1 MIEKLFRSFRSPFSA
16 TSREDFTLE
25 EEVALY
31 RHRAEVALEEERY
44 SDALVFLAKILR
56 LNPYDLQARMT
67 VAHTYHYAL
76 KERTRRSSR
85 RPGTTRRTPTPS
97 LPVKGSARSRGR
109 SRRRPFPSTTSRTK
123 ANPTKKSSAA
133 PTRWPDSGLPRIPS
147 LPSSSSRHRPA
158 TPGR

>member
-1 MIEKLFRSFRSPFSA
+1 MIEKLFRSFRAPFGASG
-16 TSREDFTLE
+16 REDFTLE

-76 KERTRRSSR
+76 KE
-85 RPGTTRRTPTPS
+85 P
-97 LPVKGSARSRGR
+97 
-109 SRRRPFPSTTSRTK
+109 TK
-123 ANPTKKSSAA
+123 ALLTYEKVIAASGYDDSNSYSVAAREGIQELSGAVDTSA
-133 PTRWPDSGLPRIPS
+133 LP
-147 LPSSSSRHRPA
+147 LHDLVEDEGEE
-158 TPGR
+158 TPHTAGRANAAG

>member
-31 RHRAEVALEEERY
+31 RHRAEVALEEERH

-76 KERTRRSSR
+76 KE
-85 RPGTTRRTPTPS
+85 P
-97 LPVKGSARSRGR
+97 
-109 SRRRPFPSTTSRTK
+109 TK
-123 ANPTKKSSAA
+123 ALLTYEKVVAASGYDETNSYCVAAREGIRELEGTLETSALPLHDLADENESSEE
-133 PTRWPDSGLPRIPS
+133 IV
-147 LPSSSSRHRPA
+147 
-158 TPGR
+158 GRANKVAG

>member
-76 KERTRRSSR
+76 KE
-85 RPGTTRRTPTPS
+85 P
-97 LPVKGSARSRGR
+97 
-109 SRRRPFPSTTSRTK
+109 TK
-123 ANPTKKSSAA
+123 ALLTYEKVVAASGYDETNSYCVAAREGIRELEGTLETSALPLHDLADENESSEE
-133 PTRWPDSGLPRIPS
+133 IV
-147 LPSSSSRHRPA
+147 
-158 TPGR
+158 GRANKVAG

>member
-1 MIEKLFRSFRSPFSA
+1 MIEKLFRSFRTPFGASG
-16 TSREDFTLE
+16 REDFTLE

-76 KERTRRSSR
+76 KE
-85 RPGTTRRTPTPS
+85 P
-97 LPVKGSARSRGR
+97 
-109 SRRRPFPSTTSRTK
+109 TK
-123 ANPTKKSSAA
+123 ALLTYEKVIAASGYDDSNSYSVAAREGIQELSGAVDTSA
-133 PTRWPDSGLPRIPS
+133 LPLHDLVEDES
-147 LPSSSSRHRPA
+147 EEA
-158 TPGR
+158 ENTVGRRNAAG

>member
-1 MIEKLFRSFRSPFSA
+1 MIEKLFRSFRTPFGASG
-16 TSREDFTLE
+16 REDFTLE

-76 KERTRRSSR
+76 KE
-85 RPGTTRRTPTPS
+85 P
-97 LPVKGSARSRGR
+97 
-109 SRRRPFPSTTSRTK
+109 TK
-123 ANPTKKSSAA
+123 ALLTYEKVIAA
-133 PTRWPDSGLPRIPS
+133 SGYDDSNSYSVAAREGIQELSGAVDTTALPLHDLVEEETEEGPNT
-147 LPSSSSRHRPA
+147 A
-158 TPGR
+158 GRVNAAG

>member
-1 MIEKLFRSFRSPFSA
+1 MIEKLFRSFRTPFGASG
-16 TSREDFTLE
+16 REDFTLE

-76 KERTRRSSR
+76 KE
-85 RPGTTRRTPTPS
+85 P
-97 LPVKGSARSRGR
+97 
-109 SRRRPFPSTTSRTK
+109 TK
-123 ANPTKKSSAA
+123 ALLTYEKVIAASGYDDSNSYSVAAREGIQELSGAVDTSA
-133 PTRWPDSGLPRIPS
+133 LP
-147 LPSSSSRHRPA
+147 LHDLVEEETEEA
-158 TPGR
+158 ENTAGRRNAAG

>member
-44 SDALVFLAKILR
+44 NDALVFLAKILR

-67 VAHTYHYAL
+67 VAHTYHFAL
-76 KERTRRSSR
+76 NE
-85 RPGTTRRTPTPS
+85 P
-97 LPVKGSARSRGR
+97 
-109 SRRRPFPSTTSRTK
+109 TK
-123 ANPTKKSSAA
+123 ALLTYEKVVAA
-133 PTRWPDSGLPRIPS
+133 SGYDESNSYAVAAREGIRELEGAIDTAVLPLHELLGDDEEIED
-147 LPSSSSRHRPA
+147 
-158 TPGR
+158 TGGRAQNAAG

>member
-76 KERTRRSSR
+76 KE
-85 RPGTTRRTPTPS
+85 P
-97 LPVKGSARSRGR
+97 
-109 SRRRPFPSTTSRTK
+109 TK
-123 ANPTKKSSAA
+123 ALLTYEKVVAASGYDETNSYCVAAREGIRELEGTLETSALPLQDLGDENESSEE
-133 PTRWPDSGLPRIPS
+133 LV
-147 LPSSSSRHRPA
+147 
-158 TPGR
+158 GRANKVAG

>member
-1 MIEKLFRSFRSPFSA
+1 MIEKLFRSFRTPFGASG
-16 TSREDFTLE
+16 REDFTLE

-76 KERTRRSSR
+76 KE
-85 RPGTTRRTPTPS
+85 PTKALLTYEKVIAASGYDDSNSYSVAAREGIQELSGAVDTSP
-97 LPVKGSARSRGR
+97 LPLHDLVEEETEEAEITAGR
-109 SRRRPFPSTTSRTK
+109 S
-123 ANPTKKSSAA
+123 NAA
-133 PTRWPDSGLPRIPS
+133 G
-147 LPSSSSRHRPA
+147 
-158 TPGR
+158 

>member
-1 MIEKLFRSFRSPFSA
+1 MIEKLFRSFRAPFGASG
-16 TSREDFTLE
+16 REDFTLE

-76 KERTRRSSR
+76 KE
-85 RPGTTRRTPTPS
+85 P
-97 LPVKGSARSRGR
+97 
-109 SRRRPFPSTTSRTK
+109 TK
-123 ANPTKKSSAA
+123 ALLTYEKVIAASGYDESNSYSVAAREGIRELAGALDASAQ
-133 PTRWPDSGLPRIPS
+133 PLPDLVEDETESTENSGRA
-147 LPSSSSRHRPA
+147 RNVA
-158 TPGR
+158 G

>member
-1 MIEKLFRSFRSPFSA
+1 MIEKLFRSFRTPFGASG
-16 TSREDFTLE
+16 REDFTLE

-76 KERTRRSSR
+76 KE
-85 RPGTTRRTPTPS
+85 P
-97 LPVKGSARSRGR
+97 
-109 SRRRPFPSTTSRTK
+109 TK
-123 ANPTKKSSAA
+123 ALLTYEKVIAA
-133 PTRWPDSGLPRIPS
+133 SGYDDSNSYSVAAREGIQELSGAVDTAPLPLHGLVEEETEEGENTAGQRN
-147 LPSSSSRHRPA
+147 A
-158 TPGR
+158 AG

>member
-1 MIEKLFRSFRSPFSA
+1 MIEKLFRSFRSPFSS

-25 EEVALY
+25 QEVALY

-76 KERTRRSSR
+76 KE
-85 RPGTTRRTPTPS
+85 P
-97 LPVKGSARSRGR
+97 
-109 SRRRPFPSTTSRTK
+109 TK
-123 ANPTKKSSAA
+123 ALLTYEKVVAASGYDETNSYCVAAREGIRELEGTVETSDLPLQDHGDENESSEE
-133 PTRWPDSGLPRIPS
+133 TV
-147 LPSSSSRHRPA
+147 
-158 TPGR
+158 GRANKVAG

>member
-1 MIEKLFRSFRSPFSA
+1 MIEKLFRSFRTPFGASG
-16 TSREDFTLE
+16 REDFTLE

-76 KERTRRSSR
+76 KE
-85 RPGTTRRTPTPS
+85 P
-97 LPVKGSARSRGR
+97 
-109 SRRRPFPSTTSRTK
+109 TK
-123 ANPTKKSSAA
+123 ALLTYEKVIAASGYDESNSYSVAAREGIQELSGAVDTSAL
-133 PTRWPDSGLPRIPS
+133 PLHGLVGDETEE
-147 LPSSSSRHRPA
+147 A
-158 TPGR
+158 ENTDTPGRVRNAAG

>member
-1 MIEKLFRSFRSPFSA
+1 MIEKLFRSFRSPFGA

-56 LNPYDLQARMT
+56 LNPYDLQARTT

-76 KERTRRSSR
+76 KE
-85 RPGTTRRTPTPS
+85 P
-97 LPVKGSARSRGR
+97 
-109 SRRRPFPSTTSRTK
+109 TK
-123 ANPTKKSSAA
+123 ALLTYEKVVAASGYDETNSYCVAAREGIRALEGTLETSALLHDLADESESSEE
-133 PTRWPDSGLPRIPS
+133 IV
-147 LPSSSSRHRPA
+147 
-158 TPGR
+158 GRANKVAG